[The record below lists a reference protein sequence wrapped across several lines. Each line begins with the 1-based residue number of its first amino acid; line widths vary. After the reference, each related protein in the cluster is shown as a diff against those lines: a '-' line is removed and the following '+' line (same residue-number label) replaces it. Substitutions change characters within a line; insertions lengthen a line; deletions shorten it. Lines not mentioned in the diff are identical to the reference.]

1 MIARLW
7 GTVLDW
13 EEESVILRVQDT
25 GYRIHLSP
33 HSHQLLRSRTDGGE
47 VTLWIQYFW
56 NEHLEAPILAGFLA
70 SEEQILFNQLRKVP
84 GLGPLS
90 ALRLMALP
98 VLEFLRII
106 RENDA
111 SRLKSLKGVGEKT
124 ARKILSEL
132 RGSLDKMEDLFS
144 PFPESGPPDSS
155 SKHSGVPASISQTV
169 KDVLIRQFGHT
180 PAEAH
185 RLVSEALRRNPALSK
200 TEDLFQ
206 EVYRVGSE

>member
-13 EEESVILRVQDT
+13 EEESVIFRVNDT

-33 HSHQLLRSRTDGGE
+33 HSHQALRSRPDAGE
-47 VTLWIQYFW
+47 ITLWIQYFW
-56 NEHLEAPILAGFLA
+56 NEHLEAPILAGFLGPD
-70 SEEQILFNQLRKVP
+70 EQTLFNQLRKVP

-90 ALRLMALP
+90 ALRLLALP
-98 VLEFLRII
+98 VVEFLRII

-111 SRLKSLKGVGEKT
+111 ARLKSLKGVGEKT

-132 RGSLDKMEDLFS
+132 RGSLDKMELLFPPLPEGTTPDLPS
-144 PFPESGPPDSS
+144 QKMAFPG
-155 SKHSGVPASISQTV
+155 SISQTV

-185 RLVSEALRRNPALSK
+185 RLVSEALKRNPTLSK

-206 EVYRVGSE
+206 EVYRVGPE